1 LPEDKAV
8 YVCESRY
15 NEEKHRFNKIK
26 TWNSCLPDEVRDKD
40 YEMTLFPVAR
50 QQKKFPSP
58 IKHLLQADARETDE
72 LPKPTWRGANA
83 PPLIGAVHR
92 RPREKNE
99 SPPPEAPR
107 AHPPNIPVGLA
118 MGASPRPPVGTPGM
132 PGQYH
137 HAAPVAPLPIASPSH
152 FQQFQVAPRQG
163 PPATPHGMGQVHIQP
178 QPQGMPGMHVQQH
191 TGMSQM
197 PMMPMQQQMQ
207 PQMQP
212 TPQFPPH
219 PAYNAHAQYV
229 PQPQAPHQAHYQN
242 PAHLAPAYDPH
253 LRQIH
258 PSPVATNSRPPMA
271 PTPAHP
277 LGSAPMPHPAAS
289 SPNMYNPPRAPEVYT
304 LADDADNAIP
314 KHVKEQ
320 FKCDDN
326 GRLLWFTSPP
336 IFNQGRSSEVVA
348 LSDTVSHIK
357 DIKDIRAERRA
368 KRQSRD
374 EAVAAERLREA
385 EQAANA
391 KRAENADK
399 IALLKQRL
407 SLNSAAARELQAQQE
422 INALI
427 NDPVALEKFARA
439 FKEHM
444 DEGTKFIFKEAGYD
458 WEPTPWPES

>member
-1 LPEDKAV
+1 
-8 YVCESRY
+8 
-15 NEEKHRFNKIK
+15 
-26 TWNSCLPDEVRDKD
+26 
-40 YEMTLFPVAR
+40 
-50 QQKKFPSP
+50 
-58 IKHLLQADARETDE
+58 
-72 LPKPTWRGANA
+72 
-83 PPLIGAVHR
+83 
-92 RPREKNE
+92 
-99 SPPPEAPR
+99 
-107 AHPPNIPVGLA
+107 
-118 MGASPRPPVGTPGM
+118 
-132 PGQYH
+132 
-137 HAAPVAPLPIASPSH
+137 
-152 FQQFQVAPRQG
+152 
-163 PPATPHGMGQVHIQP
+163 
-178 QPQGMPGMHVQQH
+178 
-191 TGMSQM
+191 
-197 PMMPMQQQMQ
+197 
-207 PQMQP
+207 
-212 TPQFPPH
+212 
-219 PAYNAHAQYV
+219 
-229 PQPQAPHQAHYQN
+229 
-242 PAHLAPAYDPH
+242 
-253 LRQIH
+253 
-258 PSPVATNSRPPMA
+258 
-271 PTPAHP
+271 
-277 LGSAPMPHPAAS
+277 
-289 SPNMYNPPRAPEVYT
+289 MYNPPRAPEVYT

>member
-1 LPEDKAV
+1 
-8 YVCESRY
+8 
-15 NEEKHRFNKIK
+15 
-26 TWNSCLPDEVRDKD
+26 
-40 YEMTLFPVAR
+40 
-50 QQKKFPSP
+50 
-58 IKHLLQADARETDE
+58 
-72 LPKPTWRGANA
+72 
-83 PPLIGAVHR
+83 
-92 RPREKNE
+92 
-99 SPPPEAPR
+99 
-107 AHPPNIPVGLA
+107 
-118 MGASPRPPVGTPGM
+118 M